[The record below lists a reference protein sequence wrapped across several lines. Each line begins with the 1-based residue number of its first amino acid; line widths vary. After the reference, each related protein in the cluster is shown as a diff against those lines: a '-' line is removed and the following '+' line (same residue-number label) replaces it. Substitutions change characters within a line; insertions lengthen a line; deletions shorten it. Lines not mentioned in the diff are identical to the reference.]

1 MDILC
6 KFSRRKENIMTKKL
20 LIVESPS
27 KARTIKKYLGA
38 DFTVL
43 ASVGHIRDLPE
54 KELGIDIEKDFKPKY
69 VTIKGKTKIIQRL
82 KAAAKDADTIYLAPD
97 PDREGEAIAWHI
109 ATALKVPED
118 RILRVLFNEI
128 TKSGVQY
135 GIKHPRKIDLSLVNA
150 QQARR
155 VVDRLVGYQVSPV
168 LWKTLYRGLSA
179 GRVQSVALRIICERE
194 AEIDNFVAREFW
206 DLTVDLEA
214 SGNRQFSAKCVKIAG
229 KKPDIPDKKTVRRHE
244 TVLKNATYIIDS
256 VKEKEVSK
264 SPPPPFITSTLQQE
278 TTRRFH
284 YPATKTMKIAQQLY
298 EGIDIGGERVGL
310 ITYMRT
316 DSVRISKEAI
326 DGVRDFVAKRFG
338 PEYLP
343 DNPRYFKTKK
353 KNIQDAHEGIRPTR
367 FDLSPDRIAEHLS
380 PEQKKLYQLIWNRFA
395 ASQMA
400 PARYRQKTVDVKADV
415 YLFRTVSNDLVFD
428 GFLRTWR
435 EEKKEEVSGKIPEKL
450 TQGEE
455 VALVK
460 LNTEQKFTEPPS
472 RFSEGT
478 LIKELDNLGIGRP
491 STYASIV
498 STILTRKYVERKTGT
513 LMPTD
518 LGKTVNQIL
527 VQNMPEIVNVKFTAE
542 MEEDLDDVEGNKKA
556 WHDVIREFY
565 KPFKESL
572 DSFDT
577 QRQQIKANLHEK
589 TGKKCELCG
598 SEMVIKWSRNGKFM
612 ACSGFPE
619 CRNTKPI
626 LDTPA
631 ENLPD
636 KTCPNCDGK
645 MIVKQGR
652 YGKFWACSNYP
663 KCKTTEPFTLNINCP
678 EPGCEGKLVEKKTRK
693 GKTFY
698 GCSAYPNCKFATWN
712 EPVAKACPSCNFGIL
727 ERKESRSKGTIIICP
742 KCKTEFDEQDERF
755 KK

>member
-1 MDILC
+1 
-6 KFSRRKENIMTKKL
+6 MTKKL

-69 VTIKGKTKIIQRL
+69 VTIKGKTKIIQQL

-109 ATALKVPED
+109 AAALKVPED

-194 AEIDNFVAREFW
+194 AEINNFVAREFW

-214 SGNRQFSAKCVKIAG
+214 TENQQFTAKCVKIAG
-229 KKPDIPDKKTVRRHE
+229 KKPDIPDEKTVRRHE

-284 YPATKTMKIAQQLY
+284 YPATKTMVIAQQLY

-326 DGVRDFVAKRFG
+326 DGVRDFVSKRFG

-343 DNPRYFKTKK
+343 NNPRYFKTRK

-367 FDLSPDRIAEHLS
+367 FDLSPDQISEHLS
-380 PEQKKLYQLIWNRFA
+380 PDQKKLYQLIWNRFA

-400 PARYRQKTVDVKADV
+400 PARYQQKTVDVKAGD
-415 YLFRTVSNDLVFD
+415 YLFRVVSNDLVFD
-428 GFLRTWR
+428 GFLKAWR
-435 EEKKEEVSGKIPEKL
+435 EEKKEEVSRKLPEKL

-455 VALVK
+455 VSLIK

-498 STILTRKYVERKTGT
+498 STILNRKYVERKTGT
-513 LMPTD
+513 LIPTD

-527 VQNMPEIVNVKFTAE
+527 VQNMPKIVNVKFTAE
-542 MEEDLDDVEGNKKA
+542 MEEDLDEVEGNKKA
-556 WHDVIREFY
+556 WLDVIREFY

-577 QRQQIKANLHEK
+577 QRKQIKASLHEK
-589 TGKKCELCG
+589 TDEKCELCG

-619 CRNTKPI
+619 CRNTRPI

-631 ENLPD
+631 ENLPE
-636 KTCPNCDGK
+636 KTCPKCEGK
-645 MIVKQGR
+645 MVVKQGR

-663 KCKTTEPFTLNINCP
+663 KCKTTEPFTLNIACP
-678 EPGCEGKLVEKKTRK
+678 EPGCEGKLVEKRTRK

-712 EPVAKACPSCNFGIL
+712 EPVAAACPSCNFGIL
-727 ERKESRSKGTIIICP
+727 ERKESRSKGSIIICP
-742 KCKTEFDEQDERF
+742 KCKTEFEEQDERL